1 VPFWWKTHTHAAT
14 AAFLS
19 SLVPGA
25 GQLYNR
31 DWTKAAAMLGA
42 SVWLL
47 LAVKTAMAGMV
58 ETAAALAV
66 AEPAI
71 RHAADQIAIPDLLLA
86 LGHPAVQARARW
98 TLVPP
103 VLGLCVIVLWSMI
116 DAYRH
121 GRRAT
126 LTPQVLADRS
136 RNAS

>member
-1 VPFWWKTHTHAAT
+1 VAFRWKTHTRAAT
-14 AAFLS
+14 AVFLS

-25 GQLYNR
+25 GQFYNR
-31 DWTKAAAMLGA
+31 DWTKAVAMLGA

-71 RHAADQIAIPDLLLA
+71 RRAADQIAIPEIVLA
-86 LGHPAVQARARW
+86 LAHPALQARARW

-116 DAYRH
+116 DAYRQA
-121 GRRAT
+121 RRSAIAA
-126 LTPQVLADRS
+126 QVLADRS